1 MSCDFFQ
8 YLIEVGWVSV
18 AAESAGGFDEKL
30 AQCARS
36 GTPSVLFRRNGRI
49 SKGRLS
55 ADLSRA
61 GPRRAKAKRNA
72 I

>member
-36 GTPSVLFRRNGRI
+36 GTHRRSYFGATAVFRKDVCLLI
-49 SKGRLS
+49 
-55 ADLSRA
+55 
-61 GPRRAKAKRNA
+61 
-72 I
+72 